1 MSQKLPDDSAKNEL
15 LKKSR
20 KINKLN
26 LKIKNG
32 CSSKDTVKKKKNQ
45 PRLVELFAKHA
56 QQMTCN

>member
-32 CSSKDTVKKKKNQ
+32 CSSKDTVKKKKNPTQ
-45 PRLVELFAKHA
+45 TGRTICK
-56 QQMTCN
+56 TCPTNDL